1 MSYNQALT
9 VFSPDGHLIQVEFA
23 MEAVKRGATCIG
35 VRGKESIVLAV
46 ERKTATQLQD
56 SRTVKKILQI
66 DDNIF
71 LAFAGLTADARVL
84 ANRARIECQ
93 SFRLNYEDRVEV
105 DYLTKYIAHTQQRY
119 TQRGGYRPFGVSC
132 IIAGVDETD
141 GKPSLYMTDPS
152 GNYAAW
158 KAVACGHNQKT
169 AREFFE
175 KNYQEEADRAGTL
188 RVAVRALLEVVDQG
202 AKNIEVAE
210 LRAGES
216 RFLPEDE
223 LTQLVKEIEKE
234 REEEEKAKK
243 RGKE

>member
-1 MSYNQALT
+1 MAYERALT
-9 VFSPDGHLIQVEFA
+9 IFSPDGHLFQVEYA

-46 ERKTATQLQD
+46 ERKAATQLQD

-66 DDNIF
+66 DEHIF

-105 DYLTKYIAHTQQRY
+105 DYLARYIAHTQQRY
-119 TQRGGYRPFGVSC
+119 TQRGGSRPFGVSC
-132 IIAGVDETD
+132 IVAGVDD
-141 GKPSLYMTDPS
+141 LGKVHLYLTDPS
-152 GNYAAW
+152 GNFAAW

-169 AREFFE
+169 VKEFFE
-175 KNYQEEADRAGTL
+175 KNYKEEQDPAGTL
-188 RVAVRALLEVVDQG
+188 RIAIRALLEVVDQG
-202 AKNIEVAE
+202 AKNIEVVE
-210 LRAGES
+210 LRAGSS
-216 RFLPEDE
+216 RFVPEGE
-223 LTQLVKEIEKE
+223 LAELAAAIEKE

-243 RGKE
+243 KS